1 MAITSFSGPWACL
14 SNFWPVMIWVEDE
27 LYPSAEHAF
36 QAMKTLN
43 SAERR
48 SIALAATPGQ
58 AKKAGRA
65 LSLREDWERVKDEQ
79 MLKILRVKFAV
90 APLAEKLL
98 ETGDQELVEGN
109 WWGDTYWGV
118 CKGTGQNKLGK
129 SLMTV
134 RAELKG

>member
-1 MAITSFSGPWACL
+1 
-14 SNFWPVMIWVEDE
+14 MIWVEDE